1 MDLYTIRNMLSQ
13 GKSIYD
19 LPLRVTFYAR
29 VSTDRYEQLNSLENQ
44 VMYFENF
51 IKEQENW
58 IFVEGYVDEGI
69 SGTSV
74 KKREDFL
81 RMVDDAKKK
90 KFDLILTK
98 EISRFSRNTLDSIKY
113 TQELLSCGVG
123 VHFLSDNINTFQP
136 DSELRLT
143 IMSSIAQEE
152 IRKLSERVRFGYK
165 RSVEKGIVPGSN
177 NIYGYTKNKGKLVID
192 EEQAKFIRLIFETYV
207 SENIGVHRLG
217 FKLFEEYGVTNYSGK
232 PIAGTVIKNIIRN
245 PKYKGYFCAHKET
258 TVDYHDRKRKR
269 FKRDEWIVY
278 KDNETCPPIVS
289 EELWDKANEILDA
302 RSKKHDQINK
312 NNKYNKFPFSGLMH
326 CHFDGAT
333 FVRGTYQIGKGDR
346 SRRRKFWACNN
357 YRIHGKKKTEGCNSP
372 VLYYEEL
379 VEVCKKILNM
389 ILVCQ
394 DDLISEIN
402 DIFSDIR
409 TKKDYKKEIKLID
422 EKLFKTNNEKKEL
435 IMMRM
440 RKEIDL
446 KEYNSLK
453 DDVDEKINS
462 LEENKRKLIEEEQNE
477 QSSEKNFEEFKKKI
491 NDMVLSDDEKILE
504 IAQLFFED
512 IRVESIKD
520 DETDQK
526 VILHAKLNVSNSKDD
541 TFDFNKFLLLFC
553 TRQGCRYYD
562 KYLCLR
568 FRRLLRRYDESK
580 SQRNRYEKYYL
591 P

>member
-1 MDLYTIRNMLSQ
+1 MDLYAIRNMLGQ

-44 VMYFENF
+44 VTYFSNF

-58 IFVEGYVDEGI
+58 TFVEGYVDEGI

-113 TQELLSCGVG
+113 TQELLSNGVG

-217 FKLFEEYGVTNYSGK
+217 FKLFDEYGVTNYSGK

-289 EELWDKANEILDA
+289 EELWDKANEILDV

-326 CHFDGAT
+326 CYFDGAT

-402 DIFSDIR
+402 DMISDIR

-453 DDVDEKINS
+453 DDLDNKINS

-477 QSSEKNFEEFKKKI
+477 QSSEKNYEDFKKKI
-491 NDMVLSDDEKILE
+491 NDMVLNDDEKILE

-553 TRQGCRYYD
+553 SRQGCRYD
-562 KYLCLR
+562 
-568 FRRLLRRYDESK
+568 DI
-580 SQRNRYEKYYL
+580 
-591 P
+591 

>member
-1 MDLYTIRNMLSQ
+1 MDLYTIRNML
-13 GKSIYD
+13 GKGRSIYD

-44 VMYFENF
+44 VMYFKNF
-51 IKEQENW
+51 IKSQGNW
-58 IFVEGYVDEGI
+58 TFIDGYIDEGI
-69 SGTSV
+69 SGTST
-74 KKREDFL
+74 KKREEFL
-81 RMVDDAKKK
+81 KMIDDAKKK

-113 TQELLSCGVG
+113 TQELLISGVG

-177 NIYGYTKNKGKLVID
+177 NIYGYTKNKGKLVVD
-192 EEQAKFIRLIFETYV
+192 EEQAKFVKLIFEIYV
-207 SENIGVHRLG
+207 SENIGVHKLG

-312 NNKYNKFPFSGLMH
+312 NNKYNKFAFSGLMH
-326 CHFDGAT
+326 CYYDGAT
-333 FVRGTYQIGKGDR
+333 FVRGTYQIGKGDS

-372 VLYYEEL
+372 VIYYEEL
-379 VEVCKKILNM
+379 VEVCKKILKM
-389 ILVCQ
+389 MLTCQ
-394 DDLISEIN
+394 DDLINEIN
-402 DIFSDIR
+402 DMISDIR
-409 TKKDYKKEIKLID
+409 TKKDYKREIKQVED
-422 EKLFKTNNEKKEL
+422 KTFKMNNEKKEL

-453 DDVDEKINS
+453 DDLNKQIET
-462 LEENKRKLIEEEQNE
+462 LEETKRKLIEEEQSQE
-477 QSSEKNFEEFKKKI
+477 SSEKNFDDFKKKI
-491 NDMVLSDDEKILE
+491 NDIVFSDDEKILE
-504 IAQLFFED
+504 ITQLIFED

-520 DETDQK
+520 EETDQK
-526 VILHAKLNVSNSKDD
+526 VILHAKLNVFNSKDD
-541 TFDFNKFLLLFC
+541 TFNFDKFLLLFC
-553 TRQGCRYYD
+553 TRQRCGDCSCLSCCRFNGWF
-562 KYLCLR
+562 C
-568 FRRLLRRYDESK
+568 FFDE
-580 SQRNRYEKYYL
+580 
-591 P
+591 

>member
-58 IFVEGYVDEGI
+58 TFVDGYVDEGI

-302 RSKKHDQINK
+302 KSKKHDQINK

-402 DIFSDIR
+402 DMISDIR

-422 EKLFKTNNEKKEL
+422 EKLFKTNNEKKEF

-453 DDVDEKINS
+453 DDLDEKINS

-553 TRQGCRYYD
+553 TRQGCCFNDSR
-562 KYLCLR
+562 LCWW
-568 FRRLLRRYDESK
+568 
-580 SQRNRYEKYYL
+580 
-591 P
+591 

>member
-192 EEQAKFIRLIFETYV
+192 EEQAKSIRLIFETYV

-402 DIFSDIR
+402 DMISDIR

-453 DDVDEKINS
+453 DDLDEKINS

-526 VILHAKLNVSNSKDD
+526 VILHAKLNVSNREDD

-553 TRQGCRYYD
+553 TRQGCCFNDSR
-562 KYLCLR
+562 LCWW
-568 FRRLLRRYDESK
+568 
-580 SQRNRYEKYYL
+580 
-591 P
+591 

>member
-1 MDLYTIRNMLSQ
+1 MDLYAIRNMLGQ

-44 VMYFENF
+44 VTYFSNF

-58 IFVEGYVDEGI
+58 TFVEGYVDEGI

-113 TQELLSCGVG
+113 TQELLSNGVG

-207 SENIGVHRLG
+207 SENIGVHRMG
-217 FKLFEEYGVTNYSGK
+217 FKLFDEYGVTNYSGK

-326 CHFDGAT
+326 CYFDGAT

-402 DIFSDIR
+402 DMISDIR

-453 DDVDEKINS
+453 DDLDDKINS
-462 LEENKRKLIEEEQNE
+462 LEENKRKLIEEQQNE
-477 QSSEKNFEEFKKKI
+477 QSSEKNYEDFKKKI
-491 NDMVLSDDEKILE
+491 NDMVLNDDEKILE

-526 VILHAKLNVSNSKDD
+526 IILHAKLNVSNSKDD

-553 TRQGCRYYD
+553 SHQGCGLND
-562 KYLCLR
+562 KQ
-568 FRRLLRRYDESK
+568 LLMW
-580 SQRNRYEKYYL
+580 Q
-591 P
+591 

>member
-1 MDLYTIRNMLSQ
+1 MDLYAIRNMLGQ

-44 VMYFENF
+44 VTYFSNF

-58 IFVEGYVDEGI
+58 TFVEGYVDEGI

-113 TQELLSCGVG
+113 TQELLSNGVG

-217 FKLFEEYGVTNYSGK
+217 FKLFDEYGVTNYSGK

-289 EELWDKANEILDA
+289 EELWDKANEILDV

-326 CHFDGAT
+326 CYFDGAT

-402 DIFSDIR
+402 DMISDIR

-453 DDVDEKINS
+453 DDLDNKINS

-477 QSSEKNFEEFKKKI
+477 QSSEKNYEDFKKKI
-491 NDMVLSDDEKILE
+491 NDMVLNDDEKILE

-553 TRQGCRYYD
+553 SRQGCRD
-562 KYLCLR
+562 NDCKLC
-568 FRRLLRRYDESK
+568 
-580 SQRNRYEKYYL
+580 QW
-591 P
+591 

>member
-1 MDLYTIRNMLSQ
+1 MDLYAIRNMLGQ

-44 VMYFENF
+44 VTYFSNF

-58 IFVEGYVDEGI
+58 TFVEGYVDEGI

-113 TQELLSCGVG
+113 TQELLSNGVG

-207 SENIGVHRLG
+207 SENIGVYRLG
-217 FKLFEEYGVTNYSGK
+217 FKLFDEYGVTNYSGK

-289 EELWDKANEILDA
+289 EELWDKANEILDV

-326 CHFDGAT
+326 CYFDGAT

-394 DDLISEIN
+394 NDLISEIN
-402 DIFSDIR
+402 DMISDIR

-453 DDVDEKINS
+453 DDLDDKINS

-477 QSSEKNFEEFKKKI
+477 QSSEKNYEDFKKKI
-491 NDMVLSDDEKILE
+491 NDMVLNDDEKILE

-553 TRQGCRYYD
+553 SRQGCGCCD
-562 KYLCLR
+562 C
-568 FRRLLRRYDESK
+568 
-580 SQRNRYEKYYL
+580 
-591 P
+591 

>member
-192 EEQAKFIRLIFETYV
+192 EEQAKSIRLIFETYV

-289 EELWDKANEILDA
+289 EELWDQANEILDA

-346 SRRRKFWACNN
+346 SRRIKFWACNN

-402 DIFSDIR
+402 DMISDIR

-453 DDVDEKINS
+453 DDLDEKINS

-477 QSSEKNFEEFKKKI
+477 QSSEKNFEDFKKKI

-504 IAQLFFED
+504 IAQVFFED

-526 VILHAKLNVSNSKDD
+526 VILHAKLNVSSREDD

-553 TRQGCRYYD
+553 TRQGCGD
-562 KYLCLR
+562 CSCLSCCG
-568 FRRLLRRYDESK
+568 FNGWFCFFDE
-580 SQRNRYEKYYL
+580 
-591 P
+591 

>member
-1 MDLYTIRNMLSQ
+1 VDLYTIRNMLSQ

-44 VMYFENF
+44 VMYFSNF

-58 IFVEGYVDEGI
+58 TFVEGYVDEGI

-81 RMVDDAKKK
+81 RMVDDAKKR

-113 TQELLSCGVG
+113 TQELLSNGVG

-152 IRKLSERVRFGYK
+152 IRKLSERIRFGYK

-192 EEQAKFIRLIFETYV
+192 EEQAKSIRLIFETYV

-217 FKLFEEYGVTNYSGK
+217 FKLFDEYGVCNYSGK
-232 PIAGTVIKNIIRN
+232 PIAGGVIKNIIRN

-312 NNKYNKFPFSGLMH
+312 NNKYNKFAFSGLMH
-326 CHFDGAT
+326 CYYDGAT

-372 VLYYEEL
+372 VIYYEEL
-379 VEVCKKILNM
+379 VEVCKKILKM
-389 ILVCQ
+389 MLTCQ

-402 DIFSDIR
+402 DMISDIR
-409 TKKDYKKEIKLID
+409 TKKDYKREIKQVED
-422 EKLFKTNNEKKEL
+422 KTFKINNEKKEL

-453 DDVDEKINS
+453 DDLDKQIET
-462 LEENKRKLIEEEQNE
+462 LEETKRKLIEEEQSQE
-477 QSSEKNFEEFKKKI
+477 SSEKNFDDFKKKI
-491 NDMVLSDDEKILE
+491 NDIVFSDDEKILE
-504 IAQLFFED
+504 IAQLIFED

-526 VILHAKLNVSNSKDD
+526 VILHAKLNVFNSKDD
-541 TFDFNKFLLLFC
+541 TFNFDKFLLLFC
-553 TRQGCRYYD
+553 TRQRCSND
-562 KYLCLR
+562 NFK
-568 FRRLLRRYDESK
+568 
-580 SQRNRYEKYYL
+580 
-591 P
+591 

>member
-217 FKLFEEYGVTNYSGK
+217 FKLFDEYGVTNYSGK

-346 SRRRKFWACNN
+346 SRRRKFWTCNN
-357 YRIHGKKKTEGCNSP
+357 YRIHGKKKTEGCNSS

-402 DIFSDIR
+402 DMISDIR
-409 TKKDYKKEIKLID
+409 NKKDYKKEIKLID

-453 DDVDEKINS
+453 DDLDEKINS

-520 DETDQK
+520 DEKDQK
-526 VILHAKLNVSNSKDD
+526 VILHAKLNVSNREDD

-553 TRQGCRYYD
+553 TRQGCCFNDSR
-562 KYLCLR
+562 LCWW
-568 FRRLLRRYDESK
+568 
-580 SQRNRYEKYYL
+580 
-591 P
+591 

>member
-44 VMYFENF
+44 VMYFSNF

-58 IFVEGYVDEGI
+58 TFAEGYVDEGI

-81 RMVDDAKKK
+81 RMVDDAKKR

-113 TQELLSCGVG
+113 TQELLSNGVG

-152 IRKLSERVRFGYK
+152 IRKLSERIRFGYK

-192 EEQAKFIRLIFETYV
+192 EEQAKSIRLIFETYV

-217 FKLFEEYGVTNYSGK
+217 FKLFDEYGVCNYSGK
-232 PIAGTVIKNIIRN
+232 PIAGGVIKNIIRN

-289 EELWDKANEILDA
+289 EKLWDKANEILDA

-312 NNKYNKFPFSGLMH
+312 NNKYNKFAFSGLMH
-326 CHFDGAT
+326 CYYDGAT

-357 YRIHGKKKTEGCNSP
+357 YRIHGKKKNEGCNSP
-372 VLYYEEL
+372 VIYYEEL
-379 VEVCKKILNM
+379 VEVCKKILKM
-389 ILVCQ
+389 MLTCQ

-402 DIFSDIR
+402 DMISDIR
-409 TKKDYKKEIKLID
+409 TKKDYKREIKQLED
-422 EKLFKTNNEKKEL
+422 KTFKINNEKKEL

-453 DDVDEKINS
+453 DDLDKQIET
-462 LEENKRKLIEEEQNE
+462 LEETKRKLIEEEQSQE
-477 QSSEKNFEEFKKKI
+477 SSEKNFDDFKKKI
-491 NDMVLSDDEKILE
+491 NDIVFSDDEKILE
-504 IAQLFFED
+504 IAQLIFED

-526 VILHAKLNVSNSKDD
+526 VILHAKLNVFNSKDD
-541 TFDFNKFLLLFC
+541 TFNFDKFLLLFC
-553 TRQGCRYYD
+553 TRQRCSFND
-562 KYLCLR
+562 C
-568 FRRLLRRYDESK
+568 
-580 SQRNRYEKYYL
+580 
-591 P
+591 

>member
-1 MDLYTIRNMLSQ
+1 MDLYAIRNMLGQ

-44 VMYFENF
+44 VTYFSNF

-58 IFVEGYVDEGI
+58 TFVDGYVDEGI

-113 TQELLSCGVG
+113 TQELLSNGVG

-217 FKLFEEYGVTNYSGK
+217 FKLFDEYGVTNYSGK

-326 CHFDGAT
+326 CFFDGAT

-402 DIFSDIR
+402 DMISDIR

-453 DDVDEKINS
+453 DDLDDKINS
-462 LEENKRKLIEEEQNE
+462 LEENKRKLIEEEQNK
-477 QSSEKNFEEFKKKI
+477 QSSEKNYEDFKKKI
-491 NDMVLSDDEKILE
+491 NDMVLNDDEKILE

-553 TRQGCRYYD
+553 SRQGFYH
-562 KYLCLR
+562 
-568 FRRLLRRYDESK
+568 SK
-580 SQRNRYEKYYL
+580 
-591 P
+591 

>member
-58 IFVEGYVDEGI
+58 TFVDGYVDEGI

-98 EISRFSRNTLDSIKY
+98 EISRFSRNTFDSIKY
-113 TQELLSCGVG
+113 TQELLICGVG

-402 DIFSDIR
+402 DMISDIR

-453 DDVDEKINS
+453 DDLDEKINS

>member
-58 IFVEGYVDEGI
+58 TFVDGYVDEGI

-302 RSKKHDQINK
+302 RSEKHDQINK

-402 DIFSDIR
+402 DMISDIR
-409 TKKDYKKEIKLID
+409 NKKDYKKEIKLID
-422 EKLFKTNNEKKEL
+422 EKLFKTKKKKKEL
-435 IMMRM
+435 IMMRL

-453 DDVDEKINS
+453 DDLDEKINS

-504 IAQLFFED
+504 IAQVFFED

-520 DETDQK
+520 DETGQK
-526 VILHAKLNVSNSKDD
+526 VILHAKLNVSNREDD

-553 TRQGCRYYD
+553 TRQGCCFNDSR
-562 KYLCLR
+562 LCWW
-568 FRRLLRRYDESK
+568 
-580 SQRNRYEKYYL
+580 
-591 P
+591 

>member
-1 MDLYTIRNMLSQ
+1 MDLYAIRNMLGQ

-44 VMYFENF
+44 VTYFSNF

-58 IFVEGYVDEGI
+58 TFVDGYVDEGI

-113 TQELLSCGVG
+113 TQELLSNGVG

-217 FKLFEEYGVTNYSGK
+217 FKLFDEYGVTNYSGK

-326 CHFDGAT
+326 CYFDGAT

-402 DIFSDIR
+402 DMISDIR
-409 TKKDYKKEIKLID
+409 TKKDYKKEIKMID

-453 DDVDEKINS
+453 DDLDDKINS

-477 QSSEKNFEEFKKKI
+477 QSSEKNYEDFKKKI
-491 NDMVLSDDEKILE
+491 NNMVLNDDEKILE

-553 TRQGCRYYD
+553 SRRGCS
-562 KYLCLR
+562 C
-568 FRRLLRRYDESK
+568 S
-580 SQRNRYEKYYL
+580 NRK
-591 P
+591 

>member
-1 MDLYTIRNMLSQ
+1 MDLYAIRNMLGQ

-44 VMYFENF
+44 VTYFSNF

-58 IFVEGYVDEGI
+58 TFVEGYVDEGI

-113 TQELLSCGVG
+113 TQELLSNGVG

-207 SENIGVHRLG
+207 SENIGVYRLG
-217 FKLFEEYGVTNYSGK
+217 FKLFDEYGVTNYSGK

-289 EELWDKANEILDA
+289 EELWDKANEILDV
-302 RSKKHDQINK
+302 RSKKHEQINK

-326 CHFDGAT
+326 CYFDGAT

-402 DIFSDIR
+402 DMISDIR

-440 RKEIDL
+440 GKEIDL

-453 DDVDEKINS
+453 DDLDDKINS

-477 QSSEKNFEEFKKKI
+477 QSSEKNYEDFKKKI
-491 NDMVLSDDEKILE
+491 NDMVLNDDEKILE

-553 TRQGCRYYD
+553 SRQGCGCCD
-562 KYLCLR
+562 C
-568 FRRLLRRYDESK
+568 
-580 SQRNRYEKYYL
+580 
-591 P
+591 

>member
-58 IFVEGYVDEGI
+58 TFVDGYVDEGI

-113 TQELLSCGVG
+113 TQELLICGVG

-302 RSKKHDQINK
+302 KSKKHDQINK

-402 DIFSDIR
+402 DMISDIR
-409 TKKDYKKEIKLID
+409 NKKDYKKEIKLID

-435 IMMRM
+435 IMMRL

-453 DDVDEKINS
+453 DDLDEKINS

-504 IAQLFFED
+504 IAQVFFED

-520 DETDQK
+520 DETGQK
-526 VILHAKLNVSNSKDD
+526 VILHAKLNVSNREDD

-553 TRQGCRYYD
+553 SRQGCCFNDSR
-562 KYLCLR
+562 LCWW
-568 FRRLLRRYDESK
+568 
-580 SQRNRYEKYYL
+580 
-591 P
+591 

>member
-58 IFVEGYVDEGI
+58 TFVDGYVDEGI

-90 KFDLILTK
+90 KFNLILTK

-113 TQELLSCGVG
+113 TQELLICGVG

-402 DIFSDIR
+402 DMFSDIR

-435 IMMRM
+435 IMMRL

-453 DDVDEKINS
+453 DDLDEKINS

-580 SQRNRYEKYYL
+580 SQRNRYEKYCL

>member
-1 MDLYTIRNMLSQ
+1 MDLYAIRNMLGQ

-44 VMYFENF
+44 VTYFSNF

-58 IFVEGYVDEGI
+58 TFVEGYVDEGI

-113 TQELLSCGVG
+113 TQELLSNGVG

-217 FKLFEEYGVTNYSGK
+217 FKLFDEYGVTNYSGK

-289 EELWDKANEILDA
+289 EELWDKANEILDV

-326 CHFDGAT
+326 CYFDGAT

-402 DIFSDIR
+402 DMISDIR

-453 DDVDEKINS
+453 DDLDNKINS

-477 QSSEKNFEEFKKKI
+477 QSSEKNYEDFKKKI
-491 NDMVLSDDEKILE
+491 NDMVLNDDEKILE

-553 TRQGCRYYD
+553 SRQGCGNGNSYRDYWV
-562 KYLCLR
+562 
-568 FRRLLRRYDESK
+568 
-580 SQRNRYEKYYL
+580 
-591 P
+591 

>member
-1 MDLYTIRNMLSQ
+1 MDLYTIRNMLGQ
-13 GKSIYD
+13 GKTIYD
-19 LPLRVTFYAR
+19 LPLKVTFYAR

-44 VMYFENF
+44 VTYFSDF

-58 IFVEGYVDEGI
+58 TFIEGYVDEGI

-81 RMVDDAKKK
+81 RMIDDAKKK

-113 TQELLSCGVG
+113 TQELLSNGVG
-123 VHFLSDNINTFQP
+123 VQFLSDNISTFQP

-152 IRKLSERVRFGYK
+152 IRKLSDRVKFGYK

-192 EEQAKFIRLIFETYV
+192 EEQAKSIKLIFETYV
-207 SENIGVHRLG
+207 SENIGIHRLG
-217 FKLFEEYGVTNYSGK
+217 LKLYEEYGVTNYSGK
-232 PIAGTVIKNIIRN
+232 PIAGTVIRNIITN

-258 TVDYHDRKRKR
+258 TIDYHDRKRKR
-269 FKRDEWIVY
+269 FKKDEWIVY

-289 EELWDKANEILDA
+289 EELWEKANEILTSRA
-302 RSKKHDQINK
+302 KKHEQINK
-312 NNKYNKFPFSGLMH
+312 NNKYSRFPFSGLMH
-326 CHFDGAT
+326 CSCDGAS

-372 VLYYEEL
+372 VIYYEEL
-379 VEVCKKILNM
+379 VEICKKILNI
-389 ILVCQ
+389 ILVSQ
-394 DDLISEIN
+394 DDLLSEIN
-402 DIFSDIR
+402 DMLNGIR
-409 TKKDYKKEIKLID
+409 IKKDYKKELKALND
-422 EKLFKTNNEKKEL
+422 KLFKINNDKKEL

-446 KEYNSLK
+446 NEYNNLK
-453 DDVDEKINS
+453 EDLDSQIKI
-462 LEENKRKLIEEEQNE
+462 LEDKKEKLIEEENDR
-477 QSSEKNFEEFKKKI
+477 QSIEDKFTEFKNKVNNLI
-491 NDMVLSDDEKILE
+491 FSDDEKILE
-504 IAQLFFED
+504 LTQTFFKE
-512 IRVESIKD
+512 IIVESVKD
-520 DETDQK
+520 DIKAQK
-526 VILHAKLNVSNSKDD
+526 VILHAKVNILDSKDD

-553 TRQGCRYYD
+553 TRQGCCFNDCQICWR
-562 KYLCLR
+562 KC
-568 FRRLLRRYDESK
+568 
-580 SQRNRYEKYYL
+580 
-591 P
+591 

>member
-1 MDLYTIRNMLSQ
+1 MDLYTIRNML
-13 GKSIYD
+13 GKGRSIYD

-44 VMYFENF
+44 VMYFKNF
-51 IKEQENW
+51 IKSQDNW
-58 IFVEGYVDEGI
+58 TFIEGYIDEGI
-69 SGTSV
+69 SGTST
-74 KKREDFL
+74 KKREEFL
-81 RMVDDAKKK
+81 KMIDDAKKK

-113 TQELLSCGVG
+113 TQELLISGVG
-123 VHFLSDNINTFQP
+123 VHFLSDNINTFQS

-177 NIYGYTKNKGKLVID
+177 NIYGYTKNKGKLVVD
-192 EEQAKFIRLIFETYV
+192 EEQAKFVKLIFEIYV
-207 SENIGVHRLG
+207 SENIGVHKLG
-217 FKLFEEYGVTNYSGK
+217 FKLFEEYGVTNCSGK

-312 NNKYNKFPFSGLMH
+312 NNKYNKFAFSGLMH
-326 CHFDGAT
+326 CYYDGAT

-372 VLYYEEL
+372 VIYYEEL
-379 VEVCKKILNM
+379 VEVCKKILKM
-389 ILVCQ
+389 MLTCQ

-402 DIFSDIR
+402 DMISDIR
-409 TKKDYKKEIKLID
+409 TKKDYKREIKQVED
-422 EKLFKTNNEKKEL
+422 KTFKINNEKKEL

-453 DDVDEKINS
+453 DDLDKQIET
-462 LEENKRKLIEEEQNE
+462 LEETKRKLIEEEQSQE
-477 QSSEKNFEEFKKKI
+477 SSEKNFDDFKKKI
-491 NDMVLSDDEKILE
+491 NDIVFSDDEKILE

-526 VILHAKLNVSNSKDD
+526 VILHAKLNVFNSKDD
-541 TFDFNKFLLLFC
+541 TFNFDKFLLLFC
-553 TRQGCRYYD
+553 TR
-562 KYLCLR
+562 
-568 FRRLLRRYDESK
+568 
-580 SQRNRYEKYYL
+580 
-591 P
+591 

>member
-1 MDLYTIRNMLSQ
+1 MEVIYVDLYTIRNMLSQ

-217 FKLFEEYGVTNYSGK
+217 FKLFEEYGVNNYSGK

-346 SRRRKFWACNN
+346 SRRRKFWTCNN
-357 YRIHGKKKTEGCNSP
+357 YRIHGKKKTEGCNSS

-402 DIFSDIR
+402 DMISDIR
-409 TKKDYKKEIKLID
+409 NKKDYKKEIKLID

-453 DDVDEKINS
+453 DDLDEKINS

-520 DETDQK
+520 DEKDQK
-526 VILHAKLNVSNSKDD
+526 VILHAKLNVSNREDD

-553 TRQGCRYYD
+553 TRQGCCFNDSR
-562 KYLCLR
+562 LCWW
-568 FRRLLRRYDESK
+568 
-580 SQRNRYEKYYL
+580 
-591 P
+591 

>member
-1 MDLYTIRNMLSQ
+1 MDLYAIRNMLGQ

-44 VMYFENF
+44 VTYFSNF

-58 IFVEGYVDEGI
+58 TFVEGYVDEGI

-113 TQELLSCGVG
+113 TQELLSNGVG

-217 FKLFEEYGVTNYSGK
+217 FKLFDEYGVTNYSGK

-326 CHFDGAT
+326 CYFDGAT

-402 DIFSDIR
+402 DMISDIR

-453 DDVDEKINS
+453 DDLDNKINS

-477 QSSEKNFEEFKKKI
+477 QSSEKNYEDFKKKI
-491 NDMVLSDDEKILE
+491 NDMVLNDDEKILE

-553 TRQGCRYYD
+553 SRQGCCHNAC
-562 KYLCLR
+562 YLY
-568 FRRLLRRYDESK
+568 FR
-580 SQRNRYEKYYL
+580 
-591 P
+591 

>member
-402 DIFSDIR
+402 DMISDIR
-409 TKKDYKKEIKLID
+409 NKKDYKKEIKLID

-453 DDVDEKINS
+453 DDLDEKINS

-526 VILHAKLNVSNSKDD
+526 VILHAKLNVSNREDD

-553 TRQGCRYYD
+553 TRQGCCFNDSR
-562 KYLCLR
+562 LCWW
-568 FRRLLRRYDESK
+568 
-580 SQRNRYEKYYL
+580 
-591 P
+591 

>member
-58 IFVEGYVDEGI
+58 TFVDGYVDEGI

-357 YRIHGKKKTEGCNSP
+357 YRIHGKKKTEGCNSS

-402 DIFSDIR
+402 DMISDIR

-453 DDVDEKINS
+453 DDLDEKINS

-553 TRQGCRYYD
+553 TRQGCCFNDSR
-562 KYLCLR
+562 LCWW
-568 FRRLLRRYDESK
+568 
-580 SQRNRYEKYYL
+580 
-591 P
+591 

>member
-1 MDLYTIRNMLSQ
+1 MDLYTIRNML
-13 GKSIYD
+13 GKGRSIYD

-44 VMYFENF
+44 VMYFKNF
-51 IKEQENW
+51 IKSQGNW
-58 IFVEGYVDEGI
+58 TFIEVYIDEGI
-69 SGTSV
+69 SGTST
-74 KKREDFL
+74 KKREEFL
-81 RMVDDAKKK
+81 KMIDDAKKK

-113 TQELLSCGVG
+113 TQELLISGVG

-177 NIYGYTKNKGKLVID
+177 NIYGYTKNKGKLVVD
-192 EEQAKFIRLIFETYV
+192 EEQAKFVKLIFEIYV
-207 SENIGVHRLG
+207 TENIGVHKLG

-312 NNKYNKFPFSGLMH
+312 NNKYNKFAFSGLMH
-326 CHFDGAT
+326 CYYDGAT
-333 FVRGTYQIGKGDR
+333 FVRGTYQIGKGDK

-372 VLYYEEL
+372 VIYYEEL
-379 VEVCKKILNM
+379 VEVCKKILKM
-389 ILVCQ
+389 MLTCQ
-394 DDLISEIN
+394 EDLISVIN
-402 DIFSDIR
+402 DMISNIR
-409 TKKDYKKEIKLID
+409 TKKDYKREIKQVED
-422 EKLFKTNNEKKEL
+422 KTFKINNEKKEL

-453 DDVDEKINS
+453 DDLYKQIET
-462 LEENKRKLIEEEQNE
+462 LEETKRKLIEEEQSQE
-477 QSSEKNFEEFKKKI
+477 SSEKNFDDFKKKI
-491 NDMVLSDDEKILE
+491 NDIVFSDDEKILE

-526 VILHAKLNVSNSKDD
+526 VILHAKLNVFNSKDD
-541 TFDFNKFLLLFC
+541 TFNFDKFLLLFC
-553 TRQGCRYYD
+553 TR
-562 KYLCLR
+562 
-568 FRRLLRRYDESK
+568 
-580 SQRNRYEKYYL
+580 
-591 P
+591 

>member
-1 MDLYTIRNMLSQ
+1 MDLYAIRNMLVQ

-44 VMYFENF
+44 VTYFSNF

-58 IFVEGYVDEGI
+58 TFVEGYVDEGI

-113 TQELLSCGVG
+113 TQELLSNGVG

-217 FKLFEEYGVTNYSGK
+217 FKLFDEYGVTNYSGK

-278 KDNETCPPIVS
+278 KDNETCPPIVT

-326 CHFDGAT
+326 CYFDGAT

-402 DIFSDIR
+402 DMISDIR

-453 DDVDEKINS
+453 DDLDDKINS

-477 QSSEKNFEEFKKKI
+477 QSSEKNYEDFKKKI
-491 NDMVLSDDEKILE
+491 NDMVLNDDEKILE

-553 TRQGCRYYD
+553 SRQGCSD
-562 KYLCLR
+562 C
-568 FRRLLRRYDESK
+568 FS
-580 SQRNRYEKYYL
+580 
-591 P
+591 

>member
-58 IFVEGYVDEGI
+58 TFVDGYVDEGI

-217 FKLFEEYGVTNYSGK
+217 FKLFEKYGVTNYSGK

-402 DIFSDIR
+402 DMISDIR

-512 IRVESIKD
+512 IRVESIED
-520 DETDQK
+520 DEKDQK
-526 VILHAKLNVSNSKDD
+526 VILHAKLNVSNREDD

-553 TRQGCRYYD
+553 TRQGCCFNDSR
-562 KYLCLR
+562 LCWW
-568 FRRLLRRYDESK
+568 
-580 SQRNRYEKYYL
+580 
-591 P
+591 

>member
-1 MDLYTIRNMLSQ
+1 MDLYTIRNML
-13 GKSIYD
+13 GKGRSIYD

-44 VMYFENF
+44 VMYFKNF
-51 IKEQENW
+51 IKSQGNW
-58 IFVEGYVDEGI
+58 TFIDGYIDEGI
-69 SGTSV
+69 SGTST
-74 KKREDFL
+74 KKREEFL
-81 RMVDDAKKK
+81 KMIDDAKKK

-113 TQELLSCGVG
+113 TQELLISGVG

-177 NIYGYTKNKGKLVID
+177 NIYGYTKNKGKLVVD
-192 EEQAKFIRLIFETYV
+192 EEQAKFVKLIFEIYV
-207 SENIGVHRLG
+207 SENIGVHKLG

-312 NNKYNKFPFSGLMH
+312 NNKYNKFAFSGLMH
-326 CHFDGAT
+326 CYYDGAT
-333 FVRGTYQIGKGDR
+333 FVRGTYQIGKGDS

-372 VLYYEEL
+372 VIYYEEL
-379 VEVCKKILNM
+379 VEVCKKILKM
-389 ILVCQ
+389 MLTCQ
-394 DDLISEIN
+394 DDLINEIN
-402 DIFSDIR
+402 DMISDIR
-409 TKKDYKKEIKLID
+409 TKKDYKREIKQVED
-422 EKLFKTNNEKKEL
+422 KTFKINNEKKEL

-453 DDVDEKINS
+453 DDLNKQIET
-462 LEENKRKLIEEEQNE
+462 LEETKRKLIEEEQSQE
-477 QSSEKNFEEFKKKI
+477 SSEKNFDDFKKKI
-491 NDMVLSDDEKILE
+491 NDIVFSDDEKILE

-526 VILHAKLNVSNSKDD
+526 VILHAKLNVFNSKDD
-541 TFDFNKFLLLFC
+541 TFNFDKFLLLFC
-553 TRQGCRYYD
+553 TRQRCGDCS
-562 KYLCLR
+562 CLSCCG
-568 FRRLLRRYDESK
+568 FNGWFCFFDE
-580 SQRNRYEKYYL
+580 
-591 P
+591 

>member
-217 FKLFEEYGVTNYSGK
+217 FKLFEKYGVTNYSGK

-402 DIFSDIR
+402 DMISDIR
-409 TKKDYKKEIKLID
+409 NKKDYKKEIKLID

-435 IMMRM
+435 IMMRL

-453 DDVDEKINS
+453 DDLDEKINS

-526 VILHAKLNVSNSKDD
+526 VILHAKLNVSNREDD

-553 TRQGCRYYD
+553 TRQGCCFNDSR
-562 KYLCLR
+562 LCWW
-568 FRRLLRRYDESK
+568 
-580 SQRNRYEKYYL
+580 
-591 P
+591 

>member
-1 MDLYTIRNMLSQ
+1 MDLYAIRNMLGQ

-44 VMYFENF
+44 VIYFSNF

-58 IFVEGYVDEGI
+58 TFVDGYVDEGI

-113 TQELLSCGVG
+113 TQELLSNGVG

-217 FKLFEEYGVTNYSGK
+217 FKLFDEYGVTNYSGK

-326 CHFDGAT
+326 CYFDGAT

-402 DIFSDIR
+402 DMISDIR
-409 TKKDYKKEIKLID
+409 TKKDYKKEIKMID

-453 DDVDEKINS
+453 DDLDEKINS

-477 QSSEKNFEEFKKKI
+477 QPSEKNFEDFKKKI

-504 IAQLFFED
+504 LAQLMFDD
-512 IRVESIKD
+512 IKVESIKD

-526 VILHAKLNVSNSKDD
+526 VILHAKLNVFDSQDQ
-541 TFDFNKFLLLFC
+541 TFNFENFLLLFC
-553 TRQGCRYYD
+553 SHQRCGLND
-562 KYLCLR
+562 KQ
-568 FRRLLRRYDESK
+568 LLMW
-580 SQRNRYEKYYL
+580 Q
-591 P
+591 

>member
-217 FKLFEEYGVTNYSGK
+217 FKLFDEYGVTNYSGK

-302 RSKKHDQINK
+302 KSKKHDQINK

-346 SRRRKFWACNN
+346 SRRIKFWACNN

-402 DIFSDIR
+402 DMIGDIR
-409 TKKDYKKEIKLID
+409 NKKDYKKEIKLID

-453 DDVDEKINS
+453 DDLDEKINS

-504 IAQLFFED
+504 IAQVFFED

-520 DETDQK
+520 DETGQK
-526 VILHAKLNVSNSKDD
+526 VILHAKLNVSNREDD

-553 TRQGCRYYD
+553 TRQGCCFNDSR
-562 KYLCLR
+562 LCWW
-568 FRRLLRRYDESK
+568 
-580 SQRNRYEKYYL
+580 
-591 P
+591 

>member
-192 EEQAKFIRLIFETYV
+192 EEQAKSIRLIFETYV

-289 EELWDKANEILDA
+289 EELWDQANEILDA

-346 SRRRKFWACNN
+346 SRRIKFWACNN

-402 DIFSDIR
+402 DMISDIR

-453 DDVDEKINS
+453 DDLDVKINS

-477 QSSEKNFEEFKKKI
+477 QSSEKNFEDFKKKI

-526 VILHAKLNVSNSKDD
+526 VILHAKLNVSNREDD

-553 TRQGCRYYD
+553 TRQGCGD
-562 KYLCLR
+562 CSCLSCCG
-568 FRRLLRRYDESK
+568 FNGWFCFFDE
-580 SQRNRYEKYYL
+580 
-591 P
+591 

>member
-1 MDLYTIRNMLSQ
+1 MDLYAIRNMLGQ

-44 VMYFENF
+44 VTYFSNF

-58 IFVEGYVDEGI
+58 TFVEGYVDEGI

-113 TQELLSCGVG
+113 TQELLSNGVG

-165 RSVEKGIVPGSN
+165 RSVEKGIVSGSN

-207 SENIGVHRLG
+207 SENIGVHKLG
-217 FKLFEEYGVTNYSGK
+217 FKLFDEYGVTNYSGK

-289 EELWDKANEILDA
+289 EELWDKANEILDV

-326 CHFDGAT
+326 CYFDGAT

-402 DIFSDIR
+402 DMISDIR

-422 EKLFKTNNEKKEL
+422 EKLFKTNNETKEL

-453 DDVDEKINS
+453 DDLDDKINS

-477 QSSEKNFEEFKKKI
+477 QSSEKNYEDFKKKI
-491 NDMVLSDDEKILE
+491 NDMVLNDDEKILE

-553 TRQGCRYYD
+553 SRQGCGCCD
-562 KYLCLR
+562 C
-568 FRRLLRRYDESK
+568 
-580 SQRNRYEKYYL
+580 
-591 P
+591 